1 MANGCVLAELGTSQL
16 ALLASSAGLPVLV
29 CCQTFKFTERVQTDS
44 FVSNELRDPD
54 TVARIPRDSWTK
66 QVGSLD
72 SWRDLSSLHLLNLVY
87 DVTPASMVSAVIT
100 ELSVIPTTSVPV
112 ILRLKNSEGQL
123 AS

>member
-1 MANGCVLAELGTSQL
+1 M
-16 ALLASSAGLPVLV
+16 
-29 CCQTFKFTERVQTDS
+29 QTDS
-44 FVSNELRDPD
+44 FVNNELRDPD

-66 QVGSLD
+66 QVASLD

-100 ELSVIPTTSVPV
+100 ELSVIPTKSVPV